1 MALELLRTVDE
12 ARRWVGLSQRRGGRL
27 ALVPTMGY
35 LHQGHLAL
43 IREGKRAADRVA
55 ATIFVNPTQFGPNDD
70 LSRYPRDMDG
80 DLKKCRDAGV
90 EAVFAP
96 DAAELYPPGFQTF
109 VEVGEISRGLCGE
122 KRPGHFRGVATVVAK
137 LLCLFRPHVAV
148 FGEKDYQQLQVIRRL
163 NLDLN
168 LGSEILSVPTVRDR
182 DGLAM
187 SSRNAYLSQGERRR
201 ALSIFAGLRR
211 AQERVMTGVKDAREL
226 ANAMREELERAQLR
240 EDYVAIVDAETLAPL
255 ERISAE
261 RPARALIAAFVG
273 STRLIDNLPLDAR
286 SADGSSQAQG

>member
-1 MALELLRTVDE
+1 MALQVLRSTAE
-12 ARRWVGLSQRRGGRL
+12 AAQFAERARLERRRL
-27 ALVPTMGY
+27 ALVPTMGA
-35 LHQGHLAL
+35 LHRGHLAL
-43 IREGKRAADRVA
+43 VREASRLADVA
-55 ATIFVNPTQFGPNDD
+55 VVSIFVNPTQFGPSEDF
-70 LSRYPRDMDG
+70 SRYPRNLQA
-80 DLKKCRDAGV
+80 DLAQCEAAGAQ
-90 EAVFAP
+90 AVFAP
-96 DAAELYPPGFQTF
+96 EPAELYPPGYQTF
-109 VEVGEISRGLCGE
+109 VEVTELSKGLCGE
-122 KRPGHFRGVATVVAK
+122 RRPGHFRGVATVVAK

-182 DGLAM
+182 DGLAI

-286 SADGSSQAQG
+286 STDGSSQAQG